1 MHINYKM
8 STHLPDDNS
17 VVNQKNYLLDPLSV
31 IVKLAILAS
40 KPVGTKVCIHNNVM
54 SFQDPGM
61 FQGICR
67 ILYNL
72 NKTDLHFIYNPI
84 HLACLHFLSP
94 SAVKL
99 RPRILNLFAYA
110 QK

>member
-40 KPVGTKVCIHNNVM
+40 KPV
-54 SFQDPGM
+54 
-61 FQGICR
+61 
-67 ILYNL
+67 
-72 NKTDLHFIYNPI
+72 
-84 HLACLHFLSP
+84 
-94 SAVKL
+94 
-99 RPRILNLFAYA
+99 
-110 QK
+110 